1 MSFPQSIAVLI
12 DKFHNSCRLQKPP
25 ARFGSTA
32 TAITKFQQTTAQF
45 LLLCSCCSLTPGDP
59 AQQPECTAV
68 PAHLCLPISPRQ
80 AQIFVRSYA
89 FCGGCASL
97 PCLQMV
103 CYFLLSPLPHLFPP
117 ITHTHFDAPFSLA
130 FTQISFSNEQ
140 EFLGIIFHFRDA
152 LLFFEAIPPLP
163 YLCTVSS

>member
-32 TAITKFQQTTAQF
+32 TAITKFQQTAAQF

-80 AQIFVRSYA
+80 AQIFMRSYA

-97 PCLQMV
+97 PCLQTV
-103 CYFLLSPLPHLFPP
+103 CYFLLSPSLIFFLPSR
-117 ITHTHFDAPFSLA
+117 THTLMLPFLWHLPKYL
-130 FTQISFSNEQ
+130 
-140 EFLGIIFHFRDA
+140 FLMSRNF
-152 LLFFEAIPPLP
+152 L
-163 YLCTVSS
+163 V